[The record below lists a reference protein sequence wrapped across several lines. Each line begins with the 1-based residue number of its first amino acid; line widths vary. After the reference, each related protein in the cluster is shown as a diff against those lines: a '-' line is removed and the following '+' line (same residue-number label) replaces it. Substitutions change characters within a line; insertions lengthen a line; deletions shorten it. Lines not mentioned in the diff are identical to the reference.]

1 MQPGGYVLADLT
13 DERGP
18 AGLAV
23 MPDHRIVQSLGGAHA
38 ARSEMPAAWLV
49 IDRPEMREAGEWR

>member
-23 MPDHRIVQSLGGAHA
+23 MPDHRIVQSLGGAPCGKIGDGQRHD
-38 ARSEMPAAWLV
+38 W
-49 IDRPEMREAGEWR
+49 